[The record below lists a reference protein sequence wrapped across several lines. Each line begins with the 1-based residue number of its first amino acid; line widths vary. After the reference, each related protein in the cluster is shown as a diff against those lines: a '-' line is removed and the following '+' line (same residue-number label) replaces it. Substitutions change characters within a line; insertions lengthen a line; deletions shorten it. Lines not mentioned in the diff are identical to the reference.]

1 MALIIVSFLCVILGM
16 PRILQLEGINSSSSI
31 AFSTA
36 GLTRLTIGEDGT
48 VAFSNSAK
56 FEFLYVSNSIVNND
70 YPNTKISF
78 TVADA
83 IVFQTSALE
92 RIRITSL
99 GGISFG
105 ATGTNFGASNQLL
118 ISAGNLPP
126 SWGLVANVNVSASAA
141 IAYTK
146 LALGTSIV
154 NSDISATAE
163 IAYTKLNLDLSVVNA
178 DISATAGIVDTK
190 LATISTAGKV
200 SNSATTATNANT
212 ASAIVARDAS
222 GNFSAGT
229 ITAAFSGN
237 VTGNAGTVTD
247 GVYLSTTQTV
257 SGRKTFTSSMAG
269 GSLLVATGSLGPI
282 ELQTS
287 GANASLLTFH
297 RAGSYASYFGLD
309 TDNQFAVGGWSAG
322 AALANMKVGSF
333 GVGTAASGTAGEIR
347 ATNNITA
354 YYSDE
359 RLKDFIGKIS
369 NALEKVNSL
378 NGYYYKENSKAKE
391 FGYNND
397 SVQVGVSAQ
406 EVEKI
411 LPEIVTLAPI
421 DCATDSA
428 GKTISKTGQNYKTV
442 YYEKL
447 IPLLIEAIKELSSE
461 IEILKNK

>member
-1 MALIIVSFLCVILGM
+1 M

-36 GLTRLTIGEDGT
+36 GLTRLTIGADGAI
-48 VAFSNSAK
+48 AFSNSAK
-56 FEFLYVSNSIVNND
+56 FEFLYVSNAIIDND

-126 SWGLVANVNVSASAA
+126 SWGLVENINVSASAA
-141 IAYTK
+141 IAYSK

-154 NSDISATAE
+154 NADVSATAA
-163 IAYTKLNLDLSVVNA
+163 IAYSKLSLGTSIVNA
-178 DISATAGIVDTK
+178 DVSATAGIVDTK

-200 SNSATTATNANT
+200 LNSATTATNANT

-229 ITAAFSGN
+229 ITATSFSGN

-391 FGYNND
+391 LGYNND
-397 SVQVGVSAQ
+397 SVQVGISAQ

-411 LPEIVTLAPI
+411 LPEIITLAPI

-461 IEILKNK
+461 IEKLKHK